1 MLPCSFLY
9 KFLKEKV
16 IMLKRLV
23 FLALTLLLAIAT
35 IAPTVS
41 AEEENGL
48 DGLTK
53 EQIEK
58 F

>member
-1 MLPCSFLY
+1 
-9 KFLKEKV
+9 
-16 IMLKRLV
+16 MLKRLV
-23 FLALTLLLAIAT
+23 FLALTLLLAIVT